1 MIHVAV
7 ISKDEKLKK
16 YIADC
21 LEKCGTSDKD
31 RCVVHTFERGLT
43 VTDRYRC
50 EYDILFLDLDTVSDG
65 MEAAHEVRTLDE
77 AVAIVLLA
85 SCKEDAVKGY
95 DVAAEAFL
103 PKPFTF
109 PTFRKAYGR
118 ILAKVERRREEYLF
132 LKQKGGARRIAYRD
146 IYYIECMGHRLI
158 FHTRQ
163 GTYERS
169 GTMKETEDRFSA
181 AEFVRCNRCYLVN
194 LSKVDGVLN
203 DYVLIEE
210 DELKISRPYKIPF
223 LTALVSYYEC

>member
-1 MIHVAV
+1 MIHVAM
-7 ISKDEKLKK
+7 ISEDEKLKK
-16 YIADC
+16 RVADC
-21 LEKCGTSDKD
+21 LEKCGTADGE
-31 RCVVHTFERGLT
+31 RCAVHAFQRGLA

-50 EYDILFLDLDTVSDG
+50 EYDILFFDLDTVSDG
-65 MEAAHEVRTLDE
+65 MEAAQEIRALDE
-77 AVAIVLLA
+77 AVCIVLLA
-85 SCKEDAVKGY
+85 SGKEDAVKGY

-103 PKPFTF
+103 TKSFTL
-109 PTFRKAYGR
+109 PAFRKAYGR
-118 ILAKVERRREEYLF
+118 MLAKIDRRREEYLF

-146 IYYIECMGHRLI
+146 INYIECMGHRLI

-194 LSKVDGVLN
+194 LSRVDGVLN

-210 DELKISRPYKIPF
+210 DELKISRPCKNPF
-223 LTALVSYYEC
+223 LSALASYYEY